1 MKKLHTIL
9 GVLAVLLMATATQA
23 QQIKMKADV
32 PFEFVAG
39 DRAYPAGE
47 YSLKPMGN
55 DNVLLQLTD
64 VERHTSR
71 MLLSYSCSKA
81 TLSTETKL
89 VFRHIGDEYFLEQ
102 VWIEGRQSGRQFPV
116 SRTETQLARN
126 HEKSEVVIIA
136 ASLSN

>member
-1 MKKLHTIL
+1 MKKLHTVL

-23 QQIKMKADV
+23 QQIKMKANV
-32 PFEFVAG
+32 PFDFVAG

-47 YSLKPMGN
+47 YSLRPMAM
-55 DNVLLQLTD
+55 DPVFLQITNVEKGTSSLL
-64 VERHTSR
+64 R
-71 MLLSYSCSKA
+71 SYGCSNA
-81 TLSTETKL
+81 TPSTETKL
-89 VFRHIGDEYFLEQ
+89 VFRRIGDEYFLEQ
-102 VWIEGRQSGRQFPV
+102 VWVEGRDSGRQFPV